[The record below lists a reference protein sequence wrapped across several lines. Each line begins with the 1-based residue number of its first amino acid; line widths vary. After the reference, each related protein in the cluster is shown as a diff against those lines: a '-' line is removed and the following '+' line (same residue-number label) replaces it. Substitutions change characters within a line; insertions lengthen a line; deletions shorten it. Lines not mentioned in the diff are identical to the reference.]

1 MTRMKIYDFSIPV
14 SMMPLVVTVSAAVRQ
29 DKGEILPD
37 SYKYRMFLL
46 RYEF

>member
-1 MTRMKIYDFSIPV
+1 
-14 SMMPLVVTVSAAVRQ
+14 MMPLVVTVSAAVRQ

-37 SYKYRMFLL
+37 SYISIVYLL